1 MGNDHFLKEFELI
14 CVIVNFGLGTRVI
27 KIASKNGVSGGTI
40 LLGKGTVR
48 NRILEFLDLY
58 DVRKEIILMVSEKK
72 TAHEALEALDKQ
84 LHLRKPEHGI
94 AFSTSVENF
103 LGTGNYEYKKKKES
117 RGDYYIMYN
126 AIFVIVDRGKAESVM
141 DVATKS
147 GSRGGTIIN
156 ARGSG
161 IHETQKLFAIE
172 IEPEKE
178 IVLIIVKN
186 EITELVVTSI
196 RDELKID
203 EPGTGII
210 FVQEVSKAYGLV

>member
-1 MGNDHFLKEFELI
+1 MGNDHSLKEFELI

-84 LHLRKPEHGI
+84 LHLRKPDHGI
-94 AFSTSVENF
+94 AFSTSVQNF

-117 RGDYYIMYN
+117 RGGENIMYN

-210 FVQEVSKAYGLV
+210 FVQEVSKAYGIL